1 VSVGFVA
8 VFLVDLI
15 VFMQIDDWHFTT
27 VFVFVFT
34 NKEIS
39 SSLWRRGVVVSEIR
53 RLNEVSAHWARLV
66 LG

>member
-39 SSLWRRGVVVSEIR
+39 SSLWRRGVVVSGIR
-53 RLNEVSAHWARLV
+53 RLNKVSAHRARLV